1 MSRPRM
7 IEFLKKNKITPDIRC
22 TEEDLKNL
30 LRDEDLIESFE
41 NFIKAGEV

>member
-1 MSRPRM
+1 MNRPRM

-41 NFIKAGEV
+41 NFIKTGEV

>member
-1 MSRPRM
+1 MNRPII

-30 LRDEDLIESFE
+30 LRDEGLIESFE
-41 NFIKAGEV
+41 NFIKTGEI